1 MKWTDLTA
9 DWALWFSKMQLRF
22 PHLEDS
28 AMPFVKQD
36 RIRFEAYLAGVH
48 NLSLHEAHEEI
59 EDFMFVESLAL
70 EAAIASA
77 VQ

>member
-1 MKWTDLTA
+1 MGMMWTDLTA
-9 DWALWFSKMQLRF
+9 DWGLWFSKMQSRF

-36 RIRFEAYLAGVH
+36 RTRFEAYLAGVH
-48 NLSLHEAHEEI
+48 NLSMEEAREEI

-70 EAAIASA
+70 EAAGATP
-77 VQ
+77 